1 MGCFSNH
8 SSLTKLLQ
16 LLKMEEIETVD
27 KVVST
32 YKSDFSLP
40 KGLWRHAAGKTAKG
54 SPSQIGSCSILNP
67 VDPIPGWNRNKIWVS
82 PDHIKSGQVWLD
94 PILVIVLNID
104 QIET

>member
-1 MGCFSNH
+1 
-8 SSLTKLLQ
+8 
-16 LLKMEEIETVD
+16 MEEIETVD

-40 KGLWRHAAGKTAKG
+40 KGLWRQVKLPKG
-54 SPSQIGSCSILNP
+54 LPVKLGLAQFSIQLTQCTNP
-67 VDPIPGWNRNKIWVS
+67 GIETKFPNQIWVS